1 MMKKNLFEMGASWD
15 DGWSSD
21 NKTKEANSAKE
32 AKSPDKHKLHF
43 AREKRNGKI
52 ITIVK
57 PFSLNDED
65 MQGLLTK
72 LKKSLATGGT
82 IKENTLEFQGEVE
95 GKLKAQLIKLGYGM
109 KK

>member
-1 MMKKNLFEMGASWD
+1 MKKNLFEMGASWD
-15 DGWSSD
+15 DGWNSD
-21 NKTKEANSAKE
+21 NKIKDENAAKE

-52 ITIVK
+52 VTIVK

-65 MQGLLTK
+65 MQSLPTT

-82 IKENTLEFQGEVE
+82 IKDDALEFQGEVAE
-95 GKLKAQLIKLGYGM
+95 KLKAQLIKLGYGM
-109 KK
+109 KKQ